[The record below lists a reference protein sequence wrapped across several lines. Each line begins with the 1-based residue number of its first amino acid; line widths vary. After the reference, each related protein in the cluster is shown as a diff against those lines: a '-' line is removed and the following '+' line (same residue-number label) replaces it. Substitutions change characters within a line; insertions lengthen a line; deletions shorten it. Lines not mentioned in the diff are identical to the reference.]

1 MEEKTTTEEE
11 VVETPVETPE
21 ETEEDISGVEGYD
34 YEEDLEYDEEGN
46 VIIPGDGEEAEDEEK
61 AEEEPKAPEV
71 DPRDAEIERLKAQL
85 DNATKRLQKLDGQA
99 KATMKDF
106 GYESDDA
113 IDALT
118 KASAESRGVEHDAYK
133 KERAEEEQ
141 RAELEREIRL
151 AEGEKMMAED
161 LAEIKQKIPY
171 AAKYKSPIEF
181 PNFREFGR
189 LRDEG
194 DSPVDAFVKAHSKE
208 VASLLST
215 QHQVSSDSKGH
226 MTSAVPKGAR
236 DTSTTIPKGELEMYR
251 EMFPKASDKELTALY
266 KRATKN

>member
-1 MEEKTTTEEE
+1 MEEKTTIEEE
-11 VVETPVETPE
+11 VVEEPVETPE

-46 VIIPGDGEEAEDEEK
+46 VIIPEDGEESEDEEK

-133 KERAEEEQ
+133 KERAEEEH
-141 RAELEREIRL
+141 RAELERKLRI

-161 LAEIKQKIPY
+161 LAAIKEQIPG
-171 AAKYKSPIEF
+171 AAKYKSPTEF
-181 PNFREFGR
+181 PHFRRFGEM
-189 LRDEG
+189 RDLG
-194 DSPVDAFVKAHSKE
+194 LSPVEAFRASHPDD
-208 VASLLST
+208 VASGVVATAKASA
-215 QHQVSSDSKGH
+215 DSKGH